1 MLTPFYTLKFSLSF
15 LLLYD
20 IESACRE
27 ARRCRL
33 CHYFEVI
40 FVPQEKY
47 VNGQLQFRL
56 GDLLVSSGLL
66 SQEALERVLS
76 EQKYSKKRLGE
87 ILVSKQLLTERQ
99 LAEVLSR
106 QLKVPLISLARYRPM
121 GEALRIVPESV
132 ARRLELVPLAILDNN
147 RLMVAMADPLNVLAI
162 DELRLLTGMEV
173 EVGIA
178 TSTEIFRDL
187 DKFYEV
193 QLSLDDAMVEVV
205 ESASPADLDRE
216 GKGSSADDAPVV
228 KLVNSIM
235 EQAVREAASD
245 IHIEPFE
252 KVTRVRY
259 RVDGSLFDAVDFPR
273 KLHPAVSSRIKIMAN
288 IDISEKRRP
297 QDGRILIKTLNKNID
312 LRVSTLPTIFGEK
325 VVLRLL
331 DQSNAMVGLEKLGL
345 ETDDR
350 IIVDGIM
357 AAPYGI
363 LLVTGPTGSGK
374 STTLYS
380 ILERLSKPE
389 VNIITVEDPVEY
401 TMTGINQIQVN
412 EKAGLTFGEALRSIL
427 RQDPDKI
434 MVGEIRDLET
444 AQLAVRAALTGHLV
458 LSTLHTNDAPSASIR
473 LVEMGIAPFLVSS
486 SLLAVMAQRL
496 VRKLCEECKQ
506 EYTIPDS
513 TATDLGLPRGTRA
526 FKPLGCEA
534 CRGTGYRG
542 RSGIYEIMKVDEVI
556 ENLVLEG
563 AAGHRI
569 QQEAVSKGM
578 RTLRDSGLRKVVDG
592 VTSLEEVLQVT
603 LN

>member
-1 MLTPFYTLKFSLSF
+1 MA
-15 LLLYD
+15 D
-20 IESACRE
+20 
-27 ARRCRL
+27 
-33 CHYFEVI
+33 
-40 FVPQEKY
+40 EKET
-47 VNGQLQFRL
+47 NGQIQFRL
-56 GDLLVSSGLL
+56 GDLLVSMGLISDEDL
-66 SQEALERVLS
+66 KKVLS

-87 ILVSKQLLTERQ
+87 ILVAKQLLSERV

-106 QLKVPLISLARYRPM
+106 QLRIPLISLARYRPM
-121 GEALRIVPESV
+121 GEALRLVPENV

-147 RLMVAMADPLNVLAI
+147 RLMIAMADPLNVLAI
-162 DELRLLTGMEV
+162 DEVRILTGMDV

-178 TSTEIFRDL
+178 TSMEIFRDL
-187 DKFYEV
+187 DKFYQV
-193 QLSLDDAMVEVV
+193 QGSLDDAMVEVV
-205 ESASPADLDRE
+205 EASGSVDLDRE
-216 GKGSSADDAPVV
+216 GKAASADDAPVV

-259 RVDGSLFDAVDFPR
+259 RVDGSLFDAIDFTR

-312 LRVSTLPTIFGEK
+312 LRVSTLPTIYGEK

-345 ETDDR
+345 EQADR
-350 IIVDGIM
+350 ELVDKIIGS
-357 AAPYGI
+357 PYGI
-363 LLVTGPTGSGK
+363 VLVTGPTGSGK

-380 ILERLSKPE
+380 VLERLSKPE

-412 EKAGLTFGEALRSIL
+412 EKAGLTFSEALRSIL

-458 LSTLHTNDAPSASIR
+458 LSTLHTNDAPSATVR
-473 LVEMGIAPFLVSS
+473 LIEMGIAPFLVSS
-486 SLLAVMAQRL
+486 SLIAVVAQRL
-496 VRKLCEECKQ
+496 IRKLCEHCKQ
-506 EYTIPDS
+506 EYELPDKI
-513 TATDLGLPRGTRA
+513 AEEVGLPKGTVV
-526 FKPLGCEA
+526 FKPVGCEI
-534 CRGTGYRG
+534 CRGTGYKG
-542 RSGIYEIMKVDEVI
+542 RSGIYEIMKVDEDI
-556 ENLVLEG
+556 QNLILEG
-563 AAGHRI
+563 SAGHRI
-569 QQEAVSKGM
+569 QHEAIKKGM
-578 RTLRDSGLRKVVDG
+578 ITLRDSGLIKVRDG

-603 LN
+603 LS

>member
-1 MLTPFYTLKFSLSF
+1 MA
-15 LLLYD
+15 D
-20 IESACRE
+20 
-27 ARRCRL
+27 
-33 CHYFEVI
+33 
-40 FVPQEKY
+40 EKET
-47 VNGQLQFRL
+47 NGQIQFRL
-56 GDLLVSSGLL
+56 GDLLVSMGLISDEDL
-66 SQEALERVLS
+66 KKVLS

-87 ILVSKQLLTERQ
+87 ILVGKQLLSERL

-106 QLKVPLISLARYRPM
+106 QLRIPLISLARYRPM
-121 GEALRIVPESV
+121 GEALRLVPENV

-147 RLMVAMADPLNVLAI
+147 RLMIAMADPLNVLAI
-162 DELRLLTGMEV
+162 DEVRILTGMDV

-187 DKFYEV
+187 DKFYQV
-193 QLSLDDAMVEVV
+193 QGSLDDAMVEVV
-205 ESASPADLDRE
+205 EASGSVDLDRE
-216 GKGSSADDAPVV
+216 GKAASADDAPVV

-259 RVDGSLFDAVDFPR
+259 RVDGSLFDAIDFTR

-312 LRVSTLPTIFGEK
+312 LRVSTLPTIYGEK

-345 ETDDR
+345 EQPDR
-350 IIVDGIM
+350 EQVDKIIGT
-357 AAPYGI
+357 PYGI
-363 LLVTGPTGSGK
+363 VLVTGPTGSGK

-380 ILERLSKPE
+380 VLERLSKPE

-412 EKAGLTFGEALRSIL
+412 EKAGLTFSEALRSIL

-458 LSTLHTNDAPSASIR
+458 LSTLHTNDAPSATVR
-473 LVEMGIAPFLVSS
+473 LIEMGIAPFLVSS
-486 SLLAVMAQRL
+486 SLIAVVAQRL
-496 VRKLCEECKQ
+496 IRKLCENCKQ
-506 EYTIPDS
+506 EYELPDKI
-513 TATDLGLPRGTRA
+513 AEDVGLPKGSVVY
-526 FKPLGCEA
+526 KPVGCET
-534 CRGTGYRG
+534 CRGTGYKG
-542 RSGIYEIMKVDEVI
+542 RSGIYEIMKVDEEI
-556 ENLVLEG
+556 KNLILEG

-569 QQEAVSKGM
+569 QHEAIKKGM
-578 RTLRDSGLRKVVDG
+578 MTLRDSGLIKVRDG

-603 LN
+603 LS

>member
-1 MLTPFYTLKFSLSF
+1 M
-15 LLLYD
+15 
-20 IESACRE
+20 
-27 ARRCRL
+27 
-33 CHYFEVI
+33 
-40 FVPQEKY
+40 PQEKY
-47 VNGQLQFRL
+47 TNGQLQFRL

-513 TATDLGLPRGTRA
+513 TATDLGLPRGIRA

-542 RSGIYEIMKVDEVI
+542 RSGIYEIMKVDEEI

>member
-1 MLTPFYTLKFSLSF
+1 M
-15 LLLYD
+15 YD
-20 IESACRE
+20 IRN
-27 ARRCRL
+27 RRQEPNGYRPV
-33 CHYFEVI
+33 HYSEVI
-40 FVPQEKY
+40 RVPQEQNS
-47 VNGQLQFRL
+47 NGQFQFRL

-66 SQEALERVLS
+66 SQEVLERVLS
-76 EQKYSKKRLGE
+76 EQKFSKKRLGE
-87 ILVSKQLLTERQ
+87 ILVAKQLLTERQ

-121 GEALRIVPESV
+121 GEALRLVPENV

-205 ESASPADLDRE
+205 ESAGPADLDRE
-216 GKGSSADDAPVV
+216 GRGSSADDAPVV

-245 IHIEPFE
+245 IHIEPYE

-312 LRVSTLPTIFGEK
+312 LRVSTLPTIYGEK

-350 IIVDGIM
+350 VIVDGII

-363 LLVTGPTGSGK
+363 VLVTGPTGSGK

-380 ILERLSKPE
+380 VLERLSKPE

-427 RQDPDKI
+427 RQDPDKV

-486 SLLAVMAQRL
+486 SLLAVIAQRL
-496 VRKLCEECKQ
+496 VRKLCVECRQ
-506 EYTIPDS
+506 EYTIPDKTADDLGIPRGS
-513 TATDLGLPRGTRA
+513 TAY
-526 FKPLGCEA
+526 KPMGCEV
-534 CRGTGYRG
+534 CRGTGYKG
-542 RSGIYEIMKVDEVI
+542 RSGIYEIMKVGEEI
-556 ENLVLEG
+556 QNLILDG

-569 QQEAVSKGM
+569 QQEAIREGM
-578 RTLRDSGLRKVVDG
+578 RTLRDSGLRKVLDG

>member
-1 MLTPFYTLKFSLSF
+1 MADEKETL
-15 LLLYD
+15 
-20 IESACRE
+20 
-27 ARRCRL
+27 
-33 CHYFEVI
+33 
-40 FVPQEKY
+40 
-47 VNGQLQFRL
+47 GQIQFRL
-56 GDLLVSSGLL
+56 GDLLVSMGLISDEDL
-66 SQEALERVLS
+66 KRVLS

-87 ILVSKQLLTERQ
+87 ILVSKQLLSERQ

-106 QLKVPLISLARYRPM
+106 QLRVPLISLARYRPM
-121 GEALRIVPESV
+121 GEALRLVPENV

-147 RLMVAMADPLNVLAI
+147 RLMIAMADPLNVLAI
-162 DELRLLTGMEV
+162 DEVRILTGMDV

-187 DKFYEV
+187 DKFYQV
-193 QLSLDDAMVEVV
+193 QGSLDDAMVEVV
-205 ESASPADLDRE
+205 ESSGSTMDLDRE
-216 GKGSSADDAPVV
+216 GKGASADDAPVV

-235 EQAVREAASD
+235 EQAVRESASD

-259 RVDGSLFDAVDFPR
+259 RVDGSLFDAIDFTR

-312 LRVSTLPTIFGEK
+312 LRVSTLPTIYGEK

-345 ETDDR
+345 EQPDRELVER
-350 IIVDGIM
+350 IIGT
-357 AAPYGI
+357 PYGI
-363 LLVTGPTGSGK
+363 VLVTGPTGSGK
-374 STTLYS
+374 TTSLYS
-380 ILERLSKPE
+380 VLERLSKPE

-412 EKAGLTFGEALRSIL
+412 EKAGLTFSEALRSIL

-458 LSTLHTNDAPSASIR
+458 LSTLHTNDAPSATVR
-473 LVEMGIAPFLVSS
+473 MVEMGIAPFLVSS
-486 SLLAVMAQRL
+486 SLIAVIAQRL
-496 VRKLCEECKQ
+496 VRKLCEHCKQ
-506 EYTIPDS
+506 EYILPDPI
-513 TATDLGLPRGTRA
+513 AEDVGLPKGTVA
-526 FKPLGCEA
+526 FKPVGCEI
-534 CRGTGYRG
+534 CRGTGYKG
-542 RSGIYEIMKVDEVI
+542 RSGIYEIMKVDEDI
-556 ENLVLEG
+556 ENLILEG

-569 QQEAVSKGM
+569 QQEAIRKGM
-578 RTLRDSGLRKVVDG
+578 RTLRDSGLVKVADG

>member
-1 MLTPFYTLKFSLSF
+1 
-15 LLLYD
+15 
-20 IESACRE
+20 
-27 ARRCRL
+27 
-33 CHYFEVI
+33 VI

-47 VNGQLQFRL
+47 ANGQLQFRL

-66 SQEALERVLS
+66 SQEVLERVLS

-205 ESASPADLDRE
+205 ESSSPADLE

-345 ETDDR
+345 ETSDR
-350 IIVDGIM
+350 VIVDGIM

-506 EYTIPDS
+506 EYTIPDR
-513 TATDLGLPRGTRA
+513 TADDLGLPRGTRA

-542 RSGIYEIMKVDEVI
+542 RSGIYEIMRVDEEI

>member
-1 MLTPFYTLKFSLSF
+1 MADEKETL
-15 LLLYD
+15 
-20 IESACRE
+20 
-27 ARRCRL
+27 
-33 CHYFEVI
+33 
-40 FVPQEKY
+40 
-47 VNGQLQFRL
+47 GQIQFRL
-56 GDLLVSSGLL
+56 GDLLVSMGLISDEDL
-66 SQEALERVLS
+66 KRVLS

-87 ILVSKQLLTERQ
+87 ILVSKQLLSERQ

-106 QLKVPLISLARYRPM
+106 QLRVPLISLARYRPM
-121 GEALRIVPESV
+121 GEALRLVPENV

-147 RLMVAMADPLNVLAI
+147 RLMIAMADPLNVLAI
-162 DELRLLTGMEV
+162 DEVRILTGMDV

-187 DKFYEV
+187 DKFYQV
-193 QLSLDDAMVEVV
+193 QGSLDDAMVEVV
-205 ESASPADLDRE
+205 ESSGSTVDLDRE
-216 GKGSSADDAPVV
+216 GKGASADDAPVV

-235 EQAVREAASD
+235 EQAVRESASD

-259 RVDGSLFDAVDFPR
+259 RVDGSLFDAIDFTR

-312 LRVSTLPTIFGEK
+312 LRVSTLPTIYGEK

-345 ETDDR
+345 EQPDRELVER
-350 IIVDGIM
+350 IIGT
-357 AAPYGI
+357 PYGI
-363 LLVTGPTGSGK
+363 VLVTGPTGSGK
-374 STTLYS
+374 TTSLYS
-380 ILERLSKPE
+380 VLERLSKPE

-412 EKAGLTFGEALRSIL
+412 EKAGLTFSEALRSIL

-458 LSTLHTNDAPSASIR
+458 LSTLHTNDAPSATVR
-473 LVEMGIAPFLVSS
+473 MVEMGIAPFLVSS
-486 SLLAVMAQRL
+486 SLIAVIAQRL
-496 VRKLCEECKQ
+496 VRKLCEHCKQ
-506 EYTIPDS
+506 EYILPDS
-513 TATDLGLPRGTRA
+513 IAEDVGLPKGTVA
-526 FKPLGCEA
+526 FKPVGCEI
-534 CRGTGYRG
+534 CRGTGYKG
-542 RSGIYEIMKVDEVI
+542 RSGIYEIMKVDEDI
-556 ENLVLEG
+556 ENLILEG

-569 QQEAVSKGM
+569 QQEAIRKGM
-578 RTLRDSGLRKVVDG
+578 RTLRDSGLVKVTDG

>member
-1 MLTPFYTLKFSLSF
+1 MLSPFYTLKFSLSF

-47 VNGQLQFRL
+47 ANGQLQFRL

-205 ESASPADLDRE
+205 ESSSPADLE

-350 IIVDGIM
+350 VIVDGIM

-513 TATDLGLPRGTRA
+513 TAADLGLPRGTRA

-542 RSGIYEIMKVDEVI
+542 RSGIYEIMKVDEEI

>member
-1 MLTPFYTLKFSLSF
+1 MADEKETL
-15 LLLYD
+15 
-20 IESACRE
+20 
-27 ARRCRL
+27 
-33 CHYFEVI
+33 
-40 FVPQEKY
+40 
-47 VNGQLQFRL
+47 GQIQFRL
-56 GDLLVSSGLL
+56 GDLLVSMGLISDEDL
-66 SQEALERVLS
+66 KRVLS

-87 ILVSKQLLTERQ
+87 ILVSKQLLSERQ

-106 QLKVPLISLARYRPM
+106 QLRVPLISLARYRPM
-121 GEALRIVPESV
+121 GEALRLVPENV

-147 RLMVAMADPLNVLAI
+147 RLMIAMADPLNVLAI
-162 DELRLLTGMEV
+162 DEVRILTGMDV

-187 DKFYEV
+187 DKFYQV
-193 QLSLDDAMVEVV
+193 QGSLDDAMVEVV
-205 ESASPADLDRE
+205 ESSGSTMDLDRE
-216 GKGSSADDAPVV
+216 GKGASADDAPVV

-235 EQAVREAASD
+235 EQAVRESASD

-259 RVDGSLFDAVDFPR
+259 RVDGSLFDAIDFTR

-312 LRVSTLPTIFGEK
+312 LRVSTLPTIYGEK

-345 ETDDR
+345 EQPDR
-350 IIVDGIM
+350 ELVEKIIGT
-357 AAPYGI
+357 PYGI
-363 LLVTGPTGSGK
+363 VLVTGPTGSGK
-374 STTLYS
+374 TTSLYS
-380 ILERLSKPE
+380 VLERLSKPE

-412 EKAGLTFGEALRSIL
+412 EKAGLTFSEALRSIL

-458 LSTLHTNDAPSASIR
+458 LSTLHTNDAPSATVR
-473 LVEMGIAPFLVSS
+473 MVEMGIAPFLVSS
-486 SLLAVMAQRL
+486 SLIAVIAQRL
-496 VRKLCEECKQ
+496 VRKLCEHCKQ
-506 EYTIPDS
+506 EYILPDPI
-513 TATDLGLPRGTRA
+513 AEDVGLPKGTVA
-526 FKPLGCEA
+526 FKPVGCEI
-534 CRGTGYRG
+534 CRGTGYKG
-542 RSGIYEIMKVDEVI
+542 RSGIYEIMKVDEDI
-556 ENLVLEG
+556 ENLILEG

-569 QQEAVSKGM
+569 QQEAIRKGM
-578 RTLRDSGLRKVVDG
+578 RTLRDSGLVKVTDG

>member
-1 MLTPFYTLKFSLSF
+1 MA
-15 LLLYD
+15 D
-20 IESACRE
+20 
-27 ARRCRL
+27 
-33 CHYFEVI
+33 
-40 FVPQEKY
+40 EKET
-47 VNGQLQFRL
+47 NGQIQFRL
-56 GDLLVSSGLL
+56 GDLLVSMGLISDEDL
-66 SQEALERVLS
+66 KRVLS

-87 ILVSKQLLTERQ
+87 ILVSKQLLSERQ

-106 QLKVPLISLARYRPM
+106 QLRVPLISLARYRPM
-121 GEALRIVPESV
+121 GEALRLVPENV

-147 RLMVAMADPLNVLAI
+147 RLMIAMADPLNVLAI
-162 DELRLLTGMEV
+162 DEVRILTGMDV

-187 DKFYEV
+187 DKFYQV
-193 QLSLDDAMVEVV
+193 QGSLDDAMVEVV
-205 ESASPADLDRE
+205 ESSGSTMDLDRE
-216 GKGSSADDAPVV
+216 GKGASADDAPVV

-235 EQAVREAASD
+235 EQAVRESASD

-259 RVDGSLFDAVDFPR
+259 RVDGSLFDAIDFTR

-312 LRVSTLPTIFGEK
+312 LRVSTLPTIYGEK

-345 ETDDR
+345 EQPDRELVER
-350 IIVDGIM
+350 IIGT
-357 AAPYGI
+357 PYGI
-363 LLVTGPTGSGK
+363 VLVTGPTGSGK
-374 STTLYS
+374 TTSLYS
-380 ILERLSKPE
+380 VLERLSKPE

-412 EKAGLTFGEALRSIL
+412 EKAGLTFSEALRSIL

-458 LSTLHTNDAPSASIR
+458 LSTLHTNDAPSATVR
-473 LVEMGIAPFLVSS
+473 MVEMGIAPFLVSS
-486 SLLAVMAQRL
+486 SLIAVIAQRL
-496 VRKLCEECKQ
+496 VRKLCEHCKQ
-506 EYTIPDS
+506 EYILPDS
-513 TATDLGLPRGTRA
+513 IAEDVGLPKGTVA
-526 FKPLGCEA
+526 FKPVGCEI
-534 CRGTGYRG
+534 CRGTGYKG
-542 RSGIYEIMKVDEVI
+542 RSGIYEIMKVDEDI
-556 ENLVLEG
+556 ENLILEG

-569 QQEAVSKGM
+569 QQEAIRKGM
-578 RTLRDSGLRKVVDG
+578 RTLRDSGLVKVTDG